1 MLAFVLHK
9 GIVSPKIHRHR
20 LSTVRAVWDEFCWNP
35 HIFLL
40 LYHLTDKLFIIISFL
55 TARLAA
61 LKKSIVPLCIK
72 QSFLIKSCLLET
84 VIYIRCQHKIVLVPH
99 RHRSQLHQP
108 PQALSE
114 VARSP
119 SHNVPL
125 SFCSWS
131 LKTSQTPLLSIYF
144 VKKQPVSSDCFYFFY
159 IL

>member
-1 MLAFVLHK
+1 MPAFVLHK

-40 LYHLTDKLFIIISFL
+40 LYHLTDELFIIISFL

-99 RHRSQLHQP
+99 QFQQLLIHRFRCIHVTVDIDITAPVRPVFFQRLI
-108 PQALSE
+108 
-114 VARSP
+114 RI
-119 SHNVPL
+119 
-125 SFCSWS
+125 
-131 LKTSQTPLLSIYF
+131 KTAGIHIREIIF
-144 VKKQPVSSDCFYFFY
+144 RRK
-159 IL
+159 I